1 MMIKTKLIEDAVL
14 TYEDRIDDRIN
25 KFILQ
30 NQVHI
35 KVVDIKYATAHNRL
49 TALIIY
55 EVKDND

>member
-1 MMIKTKLIEDAVL
+1 MKMIQTKLIEDAVL

-25 KFILQ
+25 KFIKE
-30 NQVHI
+30 NNI

-55 EVKDND
+55 KVDENE